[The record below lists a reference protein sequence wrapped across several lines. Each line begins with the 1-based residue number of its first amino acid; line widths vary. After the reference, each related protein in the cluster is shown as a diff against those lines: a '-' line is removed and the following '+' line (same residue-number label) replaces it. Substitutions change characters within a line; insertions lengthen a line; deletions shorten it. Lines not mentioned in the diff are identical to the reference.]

1 MGRVARAAPPRRR
14 ALGQHHLVA
23 PSLCR
28 PLVEYLEPSGRLVLE
43 VGPGGGVLTRALLAS
58 GARVLAIEL
67 DRAWACHLRRA
78 LPESSL
84 RLVAGDALAL
94 AWERLP
100 AGARV
105 AGNLPYAVATPIL
118 SALLRAARTLDRAAF
133 LVQLEVAERLAAGPG
148 SKAYGALSVLVA
160 ARAEA
165 RLLGRVGPRSFRPP
179 PKVESA
185 FVGLALHAPPLPE
198 EEMPEL
204 ERLVHAAFAHR
215 RKTLRNGLG
224 RWLGTAAGE
233 ELLARAGIP
242 PGARAE
248 EVDLAGF
255 VRLHL
260 ALRAISGA
268 AGRPAVP
275 GAGAKITGRPG

>member
-1 MGRVARAAPPRRR
+1 
-14 ALGQHHLVA
+14 
-23 PSLCR
+23 
-28 PLVEYLEPSGRLVLE
+28 VEYLEPQGRLVLE
-43 VGPGGGVLTRALLAS
+43 IGPGGGVLTRALLGS
-58 GARVLAIEL
+58 GARVLAVEL

-78 LPESSL
+78 LPEPSL
-84 RLVAGDALAL
+84 RVVAGDALAL

-100 AGARV
+100 AGVRV
-105 AGNLPYAVATPIL
+105 AGNLPYAVGTAIV
-118 SALLRAARTLDRAAF
+118 SSLLRAARGVDRAAF
-133 LVQLEVAERLAAGPG
+133 LVQREVADRLVAGPG

-165 RLLGRVGPRSFRPP
+165 RLLGRLGPGAFRPP

-185 FVGLALHAPPLPE
+185 FVGLALRPPTLAE

-224 RWLGTAAGE
+224 RRLGNDAAEG
-233 ELLARAGIP
+233 LLARAGIP
-242 PGARAE
+242 SGARAE

-255 VRLHL
+255 LRLHR
-260 ALRAISGA
+260 ALRSAPQARA
-268 AGRPAVP
+268 AGG
-275 GAGAKITGRPG
+275 GAGGGC